1 MSTKDSKPN
10 LSHSQAIEIVKR
22 LYGLTVSVIR
32 PLPSYDDQNLYVA
45 TSEGAEYVLKVMNSA
60 DSQNIT
66 VIELQTHTM
75 NFLHQRGLPAQT
87 ALPNLT
93 GQLMSLEE
101 FDCGFGTQKYLVRLL
116 TYLPGTTVA
125 KITCSPQI
133 LYDVGKMA
141 ATLDT
146 VLLQMDHP
154 NIGVLQRKDFI
165 WNLSSVPL
173 LSQYIHVMDGD
184 PVQKVVKAVME
195 QYQTQVVPK
204 LPLFR
209 KWAPFALITAS
220 IRCGMEVISLWQLLR
235 WCGSPGFFDS
245 GLHSLWGSGLVSLLA
260 SQAHHEDFG
269 SLGNSPFLLL
279 LSPGKTPLT
288 SSVVQEWLNKRN
300 TTTVAKFL
308 DTSVCGGVNHGDFN
322 DHNLLVKPDG
332 PSKYE
337 ISGILDFGDMS
348 CGYFIFE
355 LAISIMYMM
364 IENPNPVDVGGPVIA
379 GWESVFPLNEAERD
393 SLYLLVLCRFCQ
405 SLVLARHA
413 VIQQPENE
421 EYLMI
426 TARTGVRHLCR
437 LWELGK
443 EEVERIWFKSA
454 AQFSQ
459 P

>member
-1 MSTKDSKPN
+1 MSTKEAKPN
-10 LSHSQAIEIVKR
+10 LSHSQATEIIKR

-32 PLPSYDDQNLYVA
+32 PLPSYDDQNCYVA
-45 TSEGAEYVLKVMNSA
+45 PSEGGEYVLKVMNSA
-60 DSQNIT
+60 DSHNIT
-66 VIELQTHTM
+66 IIELQTHAM

-87 ALPNLT
+87 ALPTLT
-93 GQLMSLEE
+93 GKLMSLEE
-101 FDCGFGTQKYLVRLL
+101 FDCGFGLQKYLVRLL

-146 VLLQMDHP
+146 VLLQMEHP
-154 NIGVLQRKDFI
+154 NISVLQRENFI
-165 WNLSSVPL
+165 WNLASVPL
-173 LSQYIHVMDGD
+173 LNQYIHVMDGD
-184 PVQKVVKAVME
+184 PVQKVVKAVLE
-195 QYQTQVVPK
+195 QYQIQVVPK

-209 KWAPFALITAS
+209 KCI
-220 IRCGMEVISLWQLLR
+220 
-235 WCGSPGFFDS
+235 
-245 GLHSLWGSGLVSLLA
+245 
-260 SQAHHEDFG
+260 
-269 SLGNSPFLLL
+269 
-279 LSPGKTPLT
+279 
-288 SSVVQEWLNKRN
+288 
-300 TTTVAKFL
+300 
-308 DTSVCGGVNHGDFN
+308 NHGDFN
-322 DHNLLVKPDG
+322 DHNLLAKPDG
-332 PSKYE
+332 PSKYK

-355 LAISIMYMM
+355 LAITIMYMM
-364 IENPNPVDVGGPVIA
+364 IENPNPVDVGGPVVA

-405 SLVLARHA
+405 SLVMAQHA

-426 TARTGVRHLCR
+426 TARTGVCHLGR

-443 EEVERIWFKSA
+443 EEVERIWFQSA
-454 AQFSQ
+454 AHFGQ